1 MSNLLLSTNNKKS
14 EFTTTY
20 FDSGANKIS
29 IVIYGVIVL
38 FLLYIQLGGNE
49 GYNLTFQDFAVED
62 CPNDGGK
69 AFCIIWRRFDNEK
82 GENKYKIYTLN
93 EKGESFLLEEFS
105 DDKKL
110 KTELREF
117 YGKGRQDKNFH
128 GLVVKK
134 LPWLGKGVE
143 PGTKGRF
150 FVEYISSAGQIL
162 AKTPILEAKTKI
174 NWFHTAR
181 IFILIF
187 IIIFLLLL
195 LYFISI
201 ARKGKTIFIR
211 KIPGLDAIDD
221 AIGRATEMGKPIL
234 FCSGLGGVSA
244 LSTIASL
251 SIFGEIIKK
260 IAQYGT
266 KILVPNYDP
275 IVMVAA
281 KEVAKNSYLSA
292 GRPDL
297 YRDRDI
303 FFVTSNQFGYVASVN
318 ALMVREQ
325 TATNLY
331 LGSFAAEAL
340 LLSETGAANRSIQ
353 IAGTDSVAQLPFFV
367 VTCDYTLIGEELYAA
382 GTYISKEPVLIS
394 TLKVQDI
401 FKIIIFAVILIESIL
416 NSFNF
421 EFLKYLF
428 YVS

>member
-1 MSNLLLSTNNKKS
+1 MFCS
-14 EFTTTY
+14 ERRFHSVY
-20 FDSGANKIS
+20 SCIFFILGI
-29 IVIYGVIVL
+29 
-38 FLLYIQLGGNE
+38 FLMFLPSVYLKGERENIG
-49 GYNLTFQDFAVED
+49 DFVDFVAED

-69 AFCIIWRRFDNEK
+69 AFCIIWKRFDGEK
-82 GENKYKIYTLN
+82 GENKYRVYGIN
-93 EKGESFLLEEFS
+93 DKGENILIEEFT
-105 DDKKL
+105 DDKKF
-110 KTELREF
+110 KTELKEF
-117 YGKGRQDKNFH
+117 YGKSRKDKEYH
-128 GLVVKK
+128 GLAVKK
-134 LPWLGKGVE
+134 LAWL
-143 PGTKGRF
+143 PGGIQPNTKVAF
-150 FVEYISSAGQIL
+150 FVEYVSKSGEIL
-162 AKTPILEAKTKI
+162 AKTPLAEIQTKV
-174 NWFHTAR
+174 NWFHTGR
-181 IFILIF
+181 VYILIF
-187 IIIFLLLL
+187 VVIFFLFL

-201 ARKGKTIFIR
+201 ARKGKSIFIR

-221 AIGRATEMGKPIL
+221 AIGRATEMGRPIL
-234 FCSGLGGVSA
+234 FCTGLGGISA

-251 SIFGEIIKK
+251 SIFSEIVKK

-266 KILVPNYDP
+266 RVLVPNYDP
-275 IVMVAA
+275 IVMAAA
-281 KEVAKNSYLSA
+281 KEVAKNSYQQV

-382 GTYISKEPVLIS
+382 GTYISKEPILIS

-401 FKIIIFAVILIESIL
+401 FKVIIFAAILVESLL